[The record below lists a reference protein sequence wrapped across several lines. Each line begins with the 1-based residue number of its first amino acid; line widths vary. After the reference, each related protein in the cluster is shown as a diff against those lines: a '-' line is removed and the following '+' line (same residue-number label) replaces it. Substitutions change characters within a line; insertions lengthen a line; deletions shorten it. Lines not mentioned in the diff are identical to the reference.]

1 MSYKQFPIENGRYIV
16 FLFKTNQ
23 FEGTLTSSSE
33 GEMKWIK
40 RDEVSKVKTVYD
52 FEELLSVLDNDD
64 LTEFMYVKN
73 GDNWTIEIR

>member
-1 MSYKQFPIENGRYIV
+1 MSYKQFSIENGRYIV